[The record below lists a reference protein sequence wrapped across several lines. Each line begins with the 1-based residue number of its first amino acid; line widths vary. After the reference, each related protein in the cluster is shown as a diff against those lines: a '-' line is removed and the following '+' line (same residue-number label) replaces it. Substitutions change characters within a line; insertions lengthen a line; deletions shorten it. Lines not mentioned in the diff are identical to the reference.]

1 MSLNALSTA
10 ELLPGVEAESDVSL
24 IGKNTCSCMR
34 AGVIRG
40 AALSVNGFISEYKRE
55 FSLPEDTCAVV
66 TGAQAKIV
74 LKYLLPCV
82 RSVSYTHLDV
92 YKRQFQW
99 KKRPQIVLYQL
110 KLFLRVRFQ

>member
-82 RSVSYTHLDV
+82 RYVPDLTLMGLAAINDIS
-92 YKRQFQW
+92 R
-99 KKRPQIVLYQL
+99 KKH
-110 KLFLRVRFQ
+110 FD